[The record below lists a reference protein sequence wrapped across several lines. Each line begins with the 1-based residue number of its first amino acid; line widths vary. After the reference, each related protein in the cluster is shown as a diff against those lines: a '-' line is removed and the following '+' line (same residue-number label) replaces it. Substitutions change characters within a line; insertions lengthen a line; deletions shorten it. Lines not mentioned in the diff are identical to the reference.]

1 MTATTASYGAPRP
14 VRVVGLV
21 SLGHGLNHLFNMVVP
36 PLAITWTQTFGIGY
50 AEVGII
56 MAAAALSSAIAVL
69 PVGFLVD
76 RVPARF
82 VLVAGMTIMSVGM
95 IGLGLAEAYWQLV
108 ACALLLGLG
117 NTVFH
122 PCNYSILSAT
132 APKAWL
138 GRAFSIHTFAG
149 YIGFMLTPLII
160 SGALIWWS
168 WRGALIGLGLL
179 GLVMALVFFINRNE
193 LKDDRDAA
201 RDQGVEPQRDGVLAG
216 LKLLL
221 SLPLLMCFAFFLL
234 VTIAMWGFD
243 AFLPAALFEHH
254 GTPEVVGNYGLSVF
268 FGASAVGIL
277 IGGQIADRTRRH
289 GTVAAVGFGIAALA
303 ILLIGEIEAGTGV
316 IFALIAVGGIGAGIV
331 TPNRDLIVR
340 QVTPPGQM
348 GKVFAFMT
356 VAMDSGSTVAP
367 PAFGLLM
374 DKGGAVWLFR
384 ISALL
389 LLVAILTVTATRRVH
404 GRMELHR

>member
-1 MTATTASYGAPRP
+1 MTATAAPYGTVRP

-21 SLGHGLNHLFNMVVP
+21 SLGHGLNHLFNMVIP
-36 PLAITWTQTFGIGY
+36 PLAITWTQVYGIGY
-50 AEVGII
+50 AEVGIV
-56 MAAAALSSAIAVL
+56 MAAAAVSSAIAVL

-76 RVPARF
+76 RVPARY
-82 VLVAGMTIMSVGM
+82 VLVAGMTIMSLGM

-122 PCNYSILSAT
+122 PCDYSILSAA

-138 GRAFSIHTFAG
+138 GRAFSFHTFAG

-160 SGALIWWS
+160 SGALLWWS
-168 WRGALIGLGLL
+168 WRGALIGLGLV
-179 GLVMALVFFINRNE
+179 GLVMALVFFLNRND

-201 RDQGVEPQRDGVLAG
+201 REQGAEPRRQGVLEG

-234 VTIAMWGFD
+234 VTISMWGFD
-243 AFLPAALFEHH
+243 SFLPAALFEHH
-254 GTPEVVGNYGLSVF
+254 GTPEVVGNYGLSMF
-268 FGASAVGIL
+268 FGATAVGIL

-289 GTVAAVGFGIAALA
+289 GTVAVVGFGIAALA
-303 ILLIGEIEAGTGV
+303 ILLIGELSAGTAV
-316 IFALIAVGGIGAGIV
+316 LFALIAIGGIGAGIV
-331 TPNRDLIVR
+331 TPNRDLIVL

-348 GKVFAFMT
+348 G
-356 VAMDSGSTVAP
+356 
-367 PAFGLLM
+367 
-374 DKGGAVWLFR
+374 
-384 ISALL
+384 
-389 LLVAILTVTATRRVH
+389 
-404 GRMELHR
+404 